1 MTDPMTYNDF
11 INHLDKLNI
20 LEAKTNVFC
29 NNLLLINIK
38 DVNKGYIEISTGT
51 KDGRTYFHN
60 NYDSAYE
67 QIINLLFLG
76 SKDIKFYMLY
86 KDYTIPINTIIN
98 YTFIID
104 DQEYIWNNPDVIVD
118 ITDWLNNICNY
129 TSINLP
135 IDNSAHVPV
144 VNTYKKHV
152 EIIAY
157 SSTYKD
163 KATAIGVFPSNILF
177 DESNSYIKFSFDC
190 LTFNF
195 NFMKDVVCGVK

>member
-1 MTDPMTYNDF
+1 MTNPMTYNDF

-20 LEAKTNVFC
+20 LEAKTDVFC

-38 DVNKGYIEISTGT
+38 GVNNGYIEISTGT

-67 QIINLLFLG
+67 QIINILFLG

-86 KDYTIPINTIIN
+86 KDYVIPINTIIN

-118 ITDWLNNICNY
+118 ITDWLNNICNCISFN
-129 TSINLP
+129 T
-135 IDNSAHVPV
+135 V
-144 VNTYKKHV
+144 VNTYKTHV